1 MQLYVMTW
9 VATVIMII
17 NLAVEKSIIKIIGY
31 GLVIGVLATFL
42 KLYGGA

>member
-17 NLAVEKSIIKIIGY
+17 NLAREKNIIKVIGY
-31 GLVIGVLATFL
+31 GVVLGVLATFL
-42 KLYGGA
+42 RLYGG